1 MIQELSMKD
10 ENDYEF
16 SCVVQYIIFP
26 PHVMTNAKDK
36 YYFKFRKIIF
46 FFTNLKFKLDF
57 SLSDDEE
64 VESTEDDGEFQLIS
78 ECWVEPQHGISFN
91 CNQRNKFLEGFNYKE
106 VSQAV
111 RIAQRKF
118 ICDKQSILFKQT
130 H

>member
-1 MIQELSMKD
+1 
-10 ENDYEF
+10 
-16 SCVVQYIIFP
+16 
-26 PHVMTNAKDK
+26 
-36 YYFKFRKIIF
+36 
-46 FFTNLKFKLDF
+46 LDF